1 MLYVQRD
8 ANGGIAAV
16 STSRQVDFQ
25 ESLAEDDPDLRAFLL
40 RAGGGV
46 TTEALA
52 STDIGL
58 VRVVE
63 DLVTA
68 LVERG
73 AIRFTDLPEEARLK
87 LSQRQGLRH
96 HLRGVNPVDEDD
108 AIL

>member
-1 MLYVQRD
+1 MLYVRRD

-16 STSRQVDFQ
+16 ATSRQLDFP
-25 ESLAEDDPDLRAFLL
+25 ETLAADDPDLLAFLQG
-40 RAGGGV
+40 AGSGV
-46 TTEALA
+46 TAEALA
-52 STDIGL
+52 RTDLGL

-73 AIRFTDLPEEARLK
+73 VIRFTDLPEEARLK

-96 HLRGVNPVDEDD
+96 HLRGLNPVDEDD